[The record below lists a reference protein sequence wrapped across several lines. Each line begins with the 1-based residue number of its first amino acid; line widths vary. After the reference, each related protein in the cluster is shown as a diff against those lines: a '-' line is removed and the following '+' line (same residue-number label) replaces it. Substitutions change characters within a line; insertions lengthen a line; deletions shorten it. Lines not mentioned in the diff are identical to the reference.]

1 MISEQNLVLFKRY
14 VTITLI
20 TIVCFSVFIYKS
32 AFKNGRPTC
41 NNYVINVY
49 LYLALGIGF
58 VTLGSLLIDYFT
70 NNFGTLFKSP
80 KDANFSKYYKFS
92 IASFI
97 LVFIGIFMMH
107 SLYHNVMGSHVF
119 YIIIAMLLS
128 GMIMPLIKLERYNM
142 YVDDALLGT
151 AIIFLGMSLLYY
163 LFPKFF
169 NSTYGFM
176 MMGLLV
182 ALFAIIV
189 INLIN
194 IFILKNKDLFSF
206 INYIVLV
213 LFSLFVSYDTSA
225 INMRSKTCISNKKS
239 PFNPNYP
246 FEALNFV
253 LDLLNIFQ
261 SLLIAY
267 GDN

>member
-1 MISEQNLVLFKRY
+1 MNETNLNLFKRY
-14 VTITLI
+14 LTITLI

-41 NNYVINVY
+41 KNYVINVY

-58 VTLGSLLIDYFT
+58 IALGSLLIDYFT
-70 NNFGTLFKSP
+70 NNFGIVFKNTNDP
-80 KDANFSKYYKFS
+80 KYKNYYIYLIF
-92 IASFI
+92 SFI
-97 LVFIGIFMMH
+97 FVFISIFIMG
-107 SLYHNVMGSHVF
+107 SLYFNVLGSHIL
-119 YIIIAMLLS
+119 YIFITLALS
-128 GMIMPLIKLERYNM
+128 GLIMPMIKLEKYNDF
-142 YVDDALLGT
+142 VDDALLGT
-151 AIIFLGMSLLYY
+151 TLIFLGMSLLYY

-169 NSTYGFM
+169 NSTYGFIII
-176 MMGLLV
+176 GLTV
-182 ALFAIIV
+182 ALLAIII

-194 IFILKNKDLFSF
+194 IFILKSKKLAS
-206 INYIVLV
+206 ITNYIVLG
-213 LFSLFVSYDTSA
+213 LFSLFVSYDTSS
-225 INMRSKTCISNKKS
+225 INMRSKTCISNKIS

-261 SLLIAY
+261 SLLYAY